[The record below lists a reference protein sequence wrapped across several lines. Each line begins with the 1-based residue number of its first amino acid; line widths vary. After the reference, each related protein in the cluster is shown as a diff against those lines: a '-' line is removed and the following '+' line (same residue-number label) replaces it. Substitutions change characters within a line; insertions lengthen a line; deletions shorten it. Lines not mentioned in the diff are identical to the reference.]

1 MGCYLGVDLGS
12 TTTKAIILNEEQEV
26 IGRGLTNTRSNYSVA
41 CEVAQ
46 KEAETNAKFSFLEKS
61 LKKYPDLNNIADTIF
76 GKIELNFRYEQHLFK
91 LNRLKELCLN
101 YLLNNSFAGER
112 GDLEWVLRE
121 IFTEMEKEAY
131 TIYQEM
137 GQDRSRFF
145 RDIVGSKYMALV
157 EKNSVKYKV
166 DFESLMSLYD
176 KSIIHVENQ
185 VIEIDFYENMKRAAD
200 RTVKNHPESDAI
212 KESLIKAINEV
223 IDGKLEIVSMVGTG
237 YGRQQLPFPKKNIR
251 SEILCHGL
259 GAHYMFPDTR
269 TVLDIGG
276 QDTKGIQ
283 VDKDGIV
290 TNFQMNDRCAAGC
303 GRYLGYIAEELSIG
317 LHQLGPLS
325 LKATKVVK
333 VSSTCTVFAG
343 AELRDMLS
351 LGEKRENVL
360 AGLHRSIILRVM
372 SILARSGGVK
382 NEFTFTGGVAKNQ
395 AVVNALRE
403 ITFENYGELTINISS
418 DSIYTGA
425 VGAALFAKRG

>member
-1 MGCYLGVDLGS
+1 MSYYLGVDLGS
-12 TTTKAIILNEEQEV
+12 TTTKAIIINEEQEV

-46 KEAETNAKFSFLEKS
+46 KEAETNARFSFLMKT
-61 LKKYPDLNNIADTIF
+61 LKKYPELNSMTDDLFD
-76 GKIELNFRYEQHLFK
+76 KIELNFRYEQHLFK
-91 LNRLKELCLN
+91 LGRLKELCLN
-101 YLLNNSFAGER
+101 YLINTSFAGGR
-112 GDLEWVLRE
+112 GDIEWVLRE
-121 IFTEMEKEAY
+121 IFKEMEKGAY
-131 TIYQEM
+131 SIYQET

-145 RDIVGSKYMALV
+145 RDIVGSEYMALV
-157 EKNSVKYKV
+157 EKNSAKYKV

-185 VIEIDFYENMKRAAD
+185 VLEIDFEENMKRAAE
-200 RTVKNHPESDAI
+200 RTLKSHPEREKIAPL
-212 KESLIKAINEV
+212 LIKAANEV
-223 IDGKLEIVSMVGTG
+223 AGEKLEIVSMSGTG
-237 YGRQQLPFPKKNIR
+237 YGRQQLPFPKEKIR

-259 GAHYMFPDTR
+259 GAHYMFPKTR

-283 VDKDGIV
+283 VDENGIV

-303 GRYLGYIAEELSIG
+303 GRYLGYIADELSIG

-325 LKATKVVK
+325 LQATKVVR
-333 VSSTCTVFAG
+333 VNSTCTVFAG

-395 AVVNALRE
+395 AVVKALKE
-403 ITFENYGELTINISS
+403 ITFQNYGELTINISP

-425 VGAALFAKRG
+425 IGAALFAKRG